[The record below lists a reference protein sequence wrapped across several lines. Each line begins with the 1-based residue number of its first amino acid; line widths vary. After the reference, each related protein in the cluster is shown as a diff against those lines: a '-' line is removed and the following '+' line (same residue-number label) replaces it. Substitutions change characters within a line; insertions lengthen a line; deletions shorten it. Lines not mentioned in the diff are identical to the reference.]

1 MSEYKLSWIT
11 KSIALGSAPMSFTDM
26 ESIKSQGIDAIVNLC
41 AEFSDLHELEEAS
54 GFEVYYLP
62 VWDEEVPAMKEMEK
76 ALDWLDEAIYLGKKI
91 LIHCR
96 HGIGRTGTFITSYL
110 IRRGHGLK
118 LAAMTLK
125 KTKANP
131 TSHRQHKLLKKYH
144 KQSGVLKIRE
154 PSLENRHVVDLALW
168 FGEYEALIAKTDDD
182 ISKITTRDISA
193 STCGKSSDQCCFEPF
208 LLPFMEVIYLS
219 HKINR
224 IFTSRQRI
232 EMIEKAANALKQ
244 NKHDCRILCPL
255 NSNNR
260 CSLYEY
266 RPLRCRFFGIKSRI
280 KEIEMISAILEDLS
294 KNVFVAL
301 SGTLLEGNTLKFSVA
316 QTVSGKYVQTY
327 FDLLTAGKTDYLS

>member
-1 MSEYKLSWIT
+1 MSEYQLSWIT
-11 KSIALGSAPMSFTDM
+11 KSIAIGSAPMSFADM
-26 ESIKSQGIDAIVNLC
+26 DSIKSKGVDAIVNLC
-41 AEFSDLHELEEAS
+41 AEFSDLHELEETS

-62 VWDEEVPAMKEMEK
+62 VWDEDVPAMKEMEK
-76 ALDWLDEAIYLGKKI
+76 ALAWLDEAVYLGKKV

-118 LAAMTLK
+118 LATMTLK

-131 TSHRQHKLLKKYH
+131 TSYPQHKLLKKYH
-144 KQSGVLKIRE
+144 KKAGTLKIRE

-168 FGEYEALIAKTDDD
+168 FSEYEALIAKTDDD
-182 ISKITTRDISA
+182 IKRVVNKDILNSG
-193 STCGKSSDQCCFEPF
+193 CGNASDQCCFEPF

-219 HKINR
+219 HKINKM
-224 IFTSRQRI
+224 FTSTQRI
-232 EMIEKAANALKQ
+232 EMIEKAANVLKTGRQ
-244 NKHDCRILCPL
+244 NLKILCPL
-255 NSNNR
+255 NDNNK

-266 RPLRCRFFGIKSRI
+266 RPLRCRLYGIKDQV
-280 KEIEMISAILEDLS
+280 KETHVLFTLLKELS

-301 SGTLLEGNTLKFSVA
+301 SGTLWQNDNFEFSVA

-327 FDLLTAGKTDYLS
+327 FDILTSSKTN